1 MILTNLRGLH
11 GNIVAFF
18 MLSEHC
24 FVVKLPKSE
33 YLPSFAKAVI
43 LHPKTEIVNLFLY
56 IICQIKQY
64 SHLCLHVA

>member
-24 FVVKLPKSE
+24 FVVKLPKNE

-43 LHPKTEIVNLFLY
+43 LHPKTDIVNFFYILY
-56 IICQIKQY
+56 GK
-64 SHLCLHVA
+64 